1 MTPGGSVDLP
11 SNVDRVYEMFEAT
24 IQKSQFAGF
33 GKWWYTDY
41 LPKAIGGAVEPAPI
55 EKRSGGLE
63 AIQAAG
69 DDV

>member
-1 MTPGGSVDLP
+1 
-11 SNVDRVYEMFEAT
+11 MFEAT
-24 IQKSQFAGF
+24 TQKSQFAGF

-41 LPKAIGGAVEPAPI
+41 LPKAIGGAIEPAPI